1 MRQLILY
8 TTRGA
13 ALPQTPLLALIRRE
27 SNAVGFVVTVV
38 VNSGSTAVVVGMLVL
53 AATVA
58 AVLIAELIA
67 VLSDSGRFSGHSS
80 GSGDRRR
87 CRMRRMRD

>member
-1 MRQLILY
+1 M
-8 TTRGA
+8 
-13 ALPQTPLLALIRRE
+13 
-27 SNAVGFVVTVV
+27 TVV

-67 VLSDSGRFSGHSS
+67 VLSDSGS
-80 GSGDRRR
+80 GSTGSGRSGSDSGWTSGCGNCSGDQRR
-87 CRMRRMRD
+87 RRMRDGQVPIDRTHD